1 MFVRAIIGA
10 DTPGVKRRGQCSD
23 PLEFS
28 GNFHAPM
35 NLLAIDTST
44 DFCSVAASRGALLFS
59 RHESAGRRQAERILD
74 MVGEVLMEA
83 HLEIAQI
90 QGIAFGAGP
99 GSFTGLRIAAG
110 VTQGLALARGIG
122 VVGVGTLLA
131 LVEEAVEQ
139 AAEEAAKESADKT
152 ARQIPGE
159 RIIACLD
166 AHMGEVY
173 HAAYRRAGAGW
184 EEVSAPGL
192 YKPEAVPLASGRDWL
207 GCGDAFAAY
216 RDRLVARLGESV
228 SAIRPDAAPTA
239 RAVLK
244 IATPRFAAGDASDAA
259 TAVPVYLRDKVALK
273 TSERG

>member
-1 MFVRAIIGA
+1 
-10 DTPGVKRRGQCSD
+10 
-23 PLEFS
+23 
-28 GNFHAPM
+28 M

-44 DFCSVAASRGALLFS
+44 DFCSVAASRGSALFS
-59 RHESAGRRQAERILD
+59 RHERAGRRQAERVLD
-74 MVGEVLMEA
+74 MVNEVLVEA
-83 HLEIAQI
+83 RIEIAQL
-90 QGIAFGAGP
+90 QGIAYGAGP

-122 VVGVGTLLA
+122 VIGVGSLLA
-131 LVEEAVEQ
+131 LSEEGGKD
-139 AAEEAAKESADKT
+139 AA
-152 ARQIPGE
+152 GG

-192 YKPEAVPLASGRDWL
+192 YRPEAVPIAPGRDWT
-207 GCGDAFAAY
+207 GCGDGFAAY
-216 RDRLVARLGESV
+216 RERLVERLGECV
-228 SAIRPDAAPTA
+228 SAIRPEATPTA

-244 IATPRFAAGDASDAA
+244 LAIPRFAAGEAKDAA

-273 TSERG
+273 TSER